1 MTRPQRVTVTINRLV
16 LRGFAPHE
24 RDAVAAGLAAELR
37 AQFGDAQAVR
47 GLGGSRSIATI
58 RSRHD
63 APAGNPKPVKI
74 GAAAA
79 NSMVRSMKP

>member
-1 MTRPQRVTVTINRLV
+1 MTRPQRVTVTIDRLM

-24 RDAVAAGLAAELR
+24 RDTIAAGLAAELR
-37 AQFGDAQAVR
+37 AQFADAQAVR
-47 GLGGSRSIATI
+47 ALGGSRRIATV

-63 APAGNPKPVKI
+63 APAGNSKPVKI
-74 GAAAA
+74 GAVAA